1 MDGKLLGWIKA
12 WLSDR
17 RQRVVINGCNSEW
30 GQVIRGVPQG
40 SVLRPLLFLIYIDDL
55 DSGTS
60 SDISKFANDT
70 KIGRIIGSDSDAI
83 TLQVYLDRMN
93 EWTDRWQMQFNINK
107 CKVLSLGRD
116 NPQNRYTINH
126 EALRSLG
133 YEKDRSWS

>member
-1 MDGKLLGWIKA
+1 MWAHIVG
-12 WLSDR
+12 
-17 RQRVVINGCNSEW
+17 
-30 GQVIRGVPQG
+30 GVPLG
-40 SVLRPLLFLIYIDDL
+40 SVLGPLLFSIYINDL
-55 DSGTS
+55 HSGTS
-60 SDISKFANDT
+60 SDISKFANDK
-70 KIGRIIGSDSDAI
+70 KIGKIIRSDSDAI